1 MADNNSRQGWSLN
14 KSINLGDMFGGLAVA
29 ASMMV
34 YATTLDRRVSV
45 VEDQVKTLKETQS
58 ELRAD
63 FKTEF
68 RSVNDKLDRLIERQS
83 AGNK

>member
-1 MADNNSRQGWSLN
+1 MTDSSRQQGWSLN

-29 ASMMV
+29 ASMLV

-45 VEDQVKTLKETQS
+45 VEDQVKTLKETQT
-58 ELRAD
+58 ELRAE

-68 RSVNDKLDRLIERQS
+68 REVNGKLDRLIERQAS
-83 AGNK
+83 K

>member
-1 MADNNSRQGWSLN
+1 MTDNSRQGWSLN

-45 VEDQVKTLKETQS
+45 VEDQVKTLKETQA
-58 ELRAD
+58 ELRTE

-68 RSVNDKLDRLIERQS
+68 RAVNDKLDRLIERQT
-83 AGNK
+83 AK

>member
-1 MADNNSRQGWSLN
+1 MTDNSRQGWSLN

-29 ASMMV
+29 ASMLV

-45 VEDQVKTLKETQS
+45 VEDQVKALKETQT
-58 ELRAD
+58 ELRAE

-68 RSVNDKLDRLIERQS
+68 RALNDKLDRLIERQT
-83 AGNK
+83 AK

>member
-1 MADNNSRQGWSLN
+1 MTNNSRQGWSLN

-45 VEDQVKTLKETQS
+45 VEDQVKTLKETQAD
-58 ELRAD
+58 LRAE

-68 RSVNDKLDRLIERQS
+68 RSVNDKLDRLIERQT
-83 AGNK
+83 AK

>member
-1 MADNNSRQGWSLN
+1 MTDNSRQGWSLN

-45 VEDQVKTLKETQS
+45 VEDQVKTLKETQT
-58 ELRAD
+58 ELRAE

-68 RSVNDKLDRLIERQS
+68 REVNGKLDRLIERQAS
-83 AGNK
+83 K

>member
-1 MADNNSRQGWSLN
+1 MTNSSRQQGWSLN

-45 VEDQVKTLKETQS
+45 VEDQVKTLKETQT
-58 ELRAD
+58 ELRAE

-68 RSVNDKLDRLIERQS
+68 RAVNDKLDRLIERQT
-83 AGNK
+83 AK

>member
-1 MADNNSRQGWSLN
+1 MTDNSRQGWSLN

-45 VEDQVKTLKETQS
+45 VEDQVKTLKETQT
-58 ELRAD
+58 ELRAE

-68 RSVNDKLDRLIERQS
+68 RAVNDKLDRLIERQT
-83 AGNK
+83 AK

>member
-1 MADNNSRQGWSLN
+1 MGANDSNGWTLN

-58 ELRAD
+58 ELRTEVRA
-63 FKTEF
+63 EF
-68 RSVNDKLDRLIERQS
+68 RSVNDKLDRLIERQ
-83 AGNK
+83 ATGNK

>member
-1 MADNNSRQGWSLN
+1 MTDNSRQGWSLN

-29 ASMMV
+29 ASMMA

-45 VEDQVKTLKETQS
+45 VEDQVKTLKETQT
-58 ELRAD
+58 ELRAE

-68 RSVNDKLDRLIERQS
+68 RAVNDKLDRLIERQT
-83 AGNK
+83 AK

>member
-1 MADNNSRQGWSLN
+1 MTDNSRQGWSLN

-29 ASMMV
+29 ASMIV

-45 VEDQVKTLKETQS
+45 VEDQVKTLKETQT
-58 ELRAD
+58 ELRAE

-68 RSVNDKLDRLIERQS
+68 RAVNDKLDRLIERQT
-83 AGNK
+83 AK

>member
-1 MADNNSRQGWSLN
+1 MTDNSRQGWSLN

-29 ASMMV
+29 ASMLV

-45 VEDQVKTLKETQS
+45 VEDQVKTLKETQT
-58 ELRAD
+58 ELRAE

-68 RSVNDKLDRLIERQS
+68 REVNGKLDRLIERQAS
-83 AGNK
+83 K

>member
-1 MADNNSRQGWSLN
+1 MTDNSRQGWSLN

-29 ASMMV
+29 ASMLV

-45 VEDQVKTLKETQS
+45 VEDQVKTLKETQT
-58 ELRAD
+58 ELRAE

-68 RSVNDKLDRLIERQS
+68 RALNDKLDRLIERQT
-83 AGNK
+83 AK

>member
-45 VEDQVKTLKETQS
+45 VEDQVKTLKETQT
-58 ELRAD
+58 ELRAE

-68 RSVNDKLDRLIERQS
+68 RSVNDKLDRLIERQA

>member
-1 MADNNSRQGWSLN
+1 MTDNSRQGWSLN

-34 YATTLDRRVSV
+34 YATTLDRRVAV
-45 VEDQVKTLKETQS
+45 VEDQVKTLKETQT
-58 ELRAD
+58 ELRAE

-68 RSVNDKLDRLIERQS
+68 RAVNDKLDRLIERQT
-83 AGNK
+83 AK

>member
-1 MADNNSRQGWSLN
+1 MTDSRQGWSLN

-45 VEDQVKTLKETQS
+45 VEDQVKTLKETQT
-58 ELRAD
+58 ELRAE

-68 RSVNDKLDRLIERQS
+68 RAVNDKLDRLIERQT
-83 AGNK
+83 AK

>member
-1 MADNNSRQGWSLN
+1 MTDNSRQGWSLN

-45 VEDQVKTLKETQS
+45 VEDQVKALKETQT
-58 ELRAD
+58 ELRSE

-68 RSVNDKLDRLIERQS
+68 RAVNDKLDRLIERQT
-83 AGNK
+83 AK

>member
-1 MADNNSRQGWSLN
+1 MTDSSRQQGWSLN

-45 VEDQVKTLKETQS
+45 VEDQVKTLKETQA
-58 ELRAD
+58 ELRTE

-68 RSVNDKLDRLIERQS
+68 RAVNDKLDRLIERQT
-83 AGNK
+83 AK

>member
-1 MADNNSRQGWSLN
+1 MTDSSRQQGWSLN

-29 ASMMV
+29 ASMLV

-45 VEDQVKTLKETQS
+45 VEDQVKTLKETQT
-58 ELRAD
+58 ELRAE

-68 RSVNDKLDRLIERQS
+68 RAVNDKLDRLIERQT
-83 AGNK
+83 AK

>member
-1 MADNNSRQGWSLN
+1 MSQENNKTWTLN

-45 VEDQVKTLKETQS
+45 VEDQVKTLKETQT
-58 ELRAD
+58 ELRAE

-68 RSVNDKLDRLIERQS
+68 RAVNDKLDRLIERQT
-83 AGNK
+83 AK

>member
-1 MADNNSRQGWSLN
+1 MSSNENTGWQIN

-29 ASMMV
+29 ASMMA

-58 ELRAD
+58 DLRNEV
-63 FKTEF
+63 KTEF
-68 RSVNDKLDRLIERQS
+68 RSVNDKLDRLIERQT
-83 AGNK
+83 AK

>member
-1 MADNNSRQGWSLN
+1 MTNNSRQGWSLN

-45 VEDQVKTLKETQS
+45 VEDQVKTLKETQT
-58 ELRAD
+58 ELRAE

-68 RSVNDKLDRLIERQS
+68 RAVNDKLDRLIERQT
-83 AGNK
+83 AK

>member
-1 MADNNSRQGWSLN
+1 MTDNSRQGWSLN

-45 VEDQVKTLKETQS
+45 VEDQVKTLKETQT
-58 ELRAD
+58 ELRAE

-68 RSVNDKLDRLIERQS
+68 RSVNDKLDRLIERQT
-83 AGNK
+83 AK

>member
-1 MADNNSRQGWSLN
+1 MTDNSRQGWSLN

-29 ASMMV
+29 ASMLV

-45 VEDQVKTLKETQS
+45 VEDQVKTLKETQT
-58 ELRAD
+58 ELRAE

-68 RSVNDKLDRLIERQS
+68 REVNGKLERLIERQAS
-83 AGNK
+83 K

>member
-1 MADNNSRQGWSLN
+1 MNR
-14 KSINLGDMFGGLAVA
+14 SINLGDMFGGLAVA

-45 VEDQVKTLKETQS
+45 VEDQVKTLKETQT
-58 ELRAD
+58 ELRAE

-68 RSVNDKLDRLIERQS
+68 RSVNDKLDRLIERQA

>member
-1 MADNNSRQGWSLN
+1 MTDNSRQGWSLN

-29 ASMMV
+29 ASMLV

-45 VEDQVKTLKETQS
+45 VEDQVKTLKETQT
-58 ELRAD
+58 ELRAE

-68 RSVNDKLDRLIERQS
+68 RAVNDKLDRLIERQT
-83 AGNK
+83 AK

>member
-1 MADNNSRQGWSLN
+1 MNDSSRQGWSLN

-45 VEDQVKTLKETQS
+45 VEDQVKTLKETQT
-58 ELRAD
+58 ELRAE

-68 RSVNDKLDRLIERQS
+68 RSVNDKLDRLIERQA

>member
-1 MADNNSRQGWSLN
+1 MTDNSRQGWSLN
-14 KSINLGDMFGGLAVA
+14 KSINLGDMFGGMAVA

-45 VEDQVKTLKETQS
+45 VEDQVKTLKETQT
-58 ELRAD
+58 ELRAE

-68 RSVNDKLDRLIERQS
+68 RAVNDKLDRLIERQT
-83 AGNK
+83 AK

>member
-1 MADNNSRQGWSLN
+1 MTDSRQGWSLN

-45 VEDQVKTLKETQS
+45 VEDQVKTLKGTQT
-58 ELRAD
+58 ELRAE

-68 RSVNDKLDRLIERQS
+68 RAVNDKLDRLIERQT
-83 AGNK
+83 AK

>member
-1 MADNNSRQGWSLN
+1 MTDNSRQGWSLN

-45 VEDQVKTLKETQS
+45 VEDQVKTLKETQT

-68 RSVNDKLDRLIERQS
+68 RSLNDKLDRLIERQT
-83 AGNK
+83 AK

>member
-1 MADNNSRQGWSLN
+1 MTDSSRQGWSLN

-45 VEDQVKTLKETQS
+45 VEDQVKTLKETQT
-58 ELRAD
+58 ELRAE

-68 RSVNDKLDRLIERQS
+68 REVNGKLDRLIERQAS
-83 AGNK
+83 K

>member
-1 MADNNSRQGWSLN
+1 MTNNSRQGWSLN

-45 VEDQVKTLKETQS
+45 VEDQVKTLKETQT
-58 ELRAD
+58 ELRD
-63 FKTEF
+63 EFKTEF
-68 RSVNDKLDRLIERQS
+68 RAVNDKLDRLIERQT
-83 AGNK
+83 AK

>member
-1 MADNNSRQGWSLN
+1 MSSNENTGWQIN

-45 VEDQVKTLKETQS
+45 VEDQVKTLKETQAD
-58 ELRAD
+58 LRNE

-68 RSVNDKLDRLIERQS
+68 RAVNDKLDRLILIERQTD
-83 AGNK
+83 K

>member
-68 RSVNDKLDRLIERQS
+68 RSVNDKLDRLIERQT
-83 AGNK
+83 AK

>member
-45 VEDQVKTLKETQS
+45 VEDQVKTLKETQT
-58 ELRAD
+58 ELRAE

-68 RSVNDKLDRLIERQS
+68 RAMNDKLDRLIERHA

>member
-1 MADNNSRQGWSLN
+1 MSGNENNGWQIN

-58 ELRAD
+58 DLRNE

-68 RSVNDKLDRLIERQS
+68 REVHAKLDRLIERQ
-83 AGNK
+83 AGK

>member
-1 MADNNSRQGWSLN
+1 MTNNSRQGWSLN

-45 VEDQVKTLKETQS
+45 VEDQVKTLKETQT
-58 ELRAD
+58 ELRAE

-68 RSVNDKLDRLIERQS
+68 REVNGKLDRLIERQAS
-83 AGNK
+83 K

>member
-1 MADNNSRQGWSLN
+1 MTDNSRQGWSLN

-45 VEDQVKTLKETQS
+45 VEDQVKTLKETQT
-58 ELRAD
+58 ELRTE

-68 RSVNDKLDRLIERQS
+68 RAVNDKLDRLIERQT
-83 AGNK
+83 AK